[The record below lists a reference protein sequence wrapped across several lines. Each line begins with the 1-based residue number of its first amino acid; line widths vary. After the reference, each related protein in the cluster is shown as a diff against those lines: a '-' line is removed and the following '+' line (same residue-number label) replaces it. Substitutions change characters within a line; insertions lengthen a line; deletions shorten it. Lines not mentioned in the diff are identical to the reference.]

1 MLRSVRDFIIT
12 LFNLSSNAPAAWNC
26 ACVSSLQ
33 SSIASPR
40 VDHPRRDG
48 KFESE
53 AGGGK
58 RNFGHLVG
66 DLNWK
71 AVLYSVWDAHEN
83 F

>member
-1 MLRSVRDFIIT
+1 MRFILAIVHRI
-12 LFNLSSNAPAAWNC
+12 AA
-26 ACVSSLQ
+26 
-33 SSIASPR
+33 R